1 MTDLWWFL
9 SRATGIV
16 AMVLA
21 VAALAWGF
29 FFSSRN
35 TGTRLRPAWWL
46 DLHNRLGG
54 LALVFTVAHLIVVL
68 IDTRAGIGLL
78 QILVPNT
85 ASTRTWA
92 MTWGVIATYS
102 FVAVVFSS
110 WPRRR
115 FTKSIWRALHLS
127 SIAGV
132 GLAGL
137 HGYQAGSDAQLAAT
151 RIGLLVAT
159 AVGTYALGL
168 RLFGAR
174 RKSARRTDS
183 QVVPR

>member
-16 AMVLA
+16 ATILA

-46 DLHNRLGG
+46 DLHNWLGG
-54 LALVFTVAHLIVVL
+54 LALVFTAAHLLTVL
-68 IDTRAGIGLL
+68 VDRGSGIGVIH
-78 QILVPNT
+78 ILVPNT
-85 ASTRTWA
+85 ASTRTWP
-92 MTWGVIATYS
+92 MTWGVIATYL
-102 FVAVVFSS
+102 FTVVVFTS

-115 FTKSIWRALHLS
+115 FTKPVWRALHLTS
-127 SIAGV
+127 GV
-132 GLAGL
+132 GVVLAGL
-137 HGYQAGSDAQLAAT
+137 HAYQAGSDARLLAT

-168 RLFGAR
+168 RLFGSR
-174 RKSARRTDS
+174 RRAASR
-183 QVVPR
+183 